1 MRSPANDDTEKGTGM
16 TKPARRTLLRRCC
29 ALLVAA
35 SVASS
40 VATAQTYPD
49 RPIKLVIP
57 YPAGAGIDIV
67 ARMIAPRVSE
77 GMGQQIVVENR
88 AGAGAIIG
96 VDAVAKAA
104 PDGYTLGMADAGP
117 LAINPAIYAQLPYD
131 PARDL
136 APVILVSTLPTILI
150 AHPSLNV
157 TTVGELIALAK
168 QKPGTINFASGGTGT
183 ANHLAM
189 ELFKSQAGIDI
200 VHVPYKGTAPALAGV
215 LTGNPSIMFSNLLSA
230 GSLIKAGKVRALA
243 IASKQR
249 TSAMPDLPTIAEA
262 GVPGYEFQGWFG
274 IVAPAAT
281 PAPIIDRLNREFRR
295 VLESAEIRQ
304 RLLSEG
310 GMEAGGGGPDAF
322 GKLWHNEIVVW
333 GKVVKERG
341 IKTE

>member
-1 MRSPANDDTEKGTGM
+1 MI
-16 TKPARRTLLRRCC
+16 TKRILLHVRH
-29 ALLVAA
+29 ALVVAA
-35 SVASS
+35 TAAASM
-40 VATAQTYPD
+40 AAAQTYPD
-49 RPIKLVIP
+49 KPVKLIIP
-57 YPAGAGIDIV
+57 YPAGAGVDIV

-77 GMGQQIVVENR
+77 GLGQPIVIENR

-96 VDAVAKAA
+96 VDAVAKAP

-117 LAINPAIYAQLPYD
+117 LAINPAIYPQLPYD
-131 PARDL
+131 PMRDL
-136 APVILVSTLPTILI
+136 APVVLVSTLPTILI

-157 TTVGELIALAK
+157 TSVGELLALAR

-200 VHVPYKGTAPALAGV
+200 VHVPYKGTAPALTGV

-230 GSLIKAGKVRALA
+230 GPLIKAGKVRALA

-249 TSAMPDLPTIAEA
+249 TSALPDLPTIAEA

-281 PAPIIDRLNREFRR
+281 PAPIVDRLNREFRR
-295 VLESAEIRQ
+295 VLESPEIRQ
-304 RLLSEG
+304 RLLNEG
-310 GMEAGGGGPDAF
+310 GMEAGGGAPDAF
-322 GKLWHNEIVVW
+322 GKLWQNEIVVW

-341 IKTE
+341 IKAE